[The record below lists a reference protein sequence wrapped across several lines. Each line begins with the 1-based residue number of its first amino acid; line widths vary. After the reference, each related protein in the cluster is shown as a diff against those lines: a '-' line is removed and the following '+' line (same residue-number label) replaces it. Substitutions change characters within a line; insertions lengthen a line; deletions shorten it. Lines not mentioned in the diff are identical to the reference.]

1 MWARVARFEG
11 DPGTVDAMFEEAKG
25 FAASSDVP
33 PDLRGAKMLML
44 VDRQSG
50 ARLMIAMFDTEE
62 ALHKGDAAMNAGNP
76 ENAGKRTSVEFY
88 EVAGEVAL

>member
-11 DPGTVDAMFEEAKG
+11 DPGTVDAAVEEAKG

-44 VDRQSG
+44 ADRQSG
-50 ARLMIAMFDTEE
+50 ARLMIAMFATEE
-62 ALHKGDAAMNAGNP
+62 ALRKGDAAMNAGNP
-76 ENAGKRTSVEFY
+76 GNAGKRTSVEFY
-88 EVAGEVAL
+88 EVAGEIAL

>member
-1 MWARVARFEG
+1 MI
-11 DPGTVDAMFEEAKG
+11 EEAEG

-33 PDLRGAKMLML
+33 PELRGARMLVL

-50 ARLMIAMFDTEE
+50 ARLMIAIFDTEE

-76 ENAGKRTSVEFY
+76 GNAGKRTAVEFY
-88 EVAGEVAL
+88 EVAGEIAL